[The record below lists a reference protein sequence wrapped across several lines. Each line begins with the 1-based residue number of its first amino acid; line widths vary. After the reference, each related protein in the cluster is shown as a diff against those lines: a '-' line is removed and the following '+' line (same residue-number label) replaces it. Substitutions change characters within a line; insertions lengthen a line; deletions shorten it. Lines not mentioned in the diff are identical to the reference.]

1 MSQSSQSLSRE
12 ARRLSINERVELVE
26 DLLDSR
32 DTPDATLDAQWG
44 EEAEDRLDAY
54 RRGELKALPLAEVL
68 GKYLNK

>member
-26 DLLDSR
+26 DLLDSL

-68 GKYLNK
+68 GKYLNN

>member
-26 DLLDSR
+26 DLLDSL

>member
-1 MSQSSQSLSRE
+1 MSQSSQSRSRE

-26 DLLDSR
+26 DLLDSL